1 MSFVR
6 LVTSTTKNL
15 MRRGNRGVMRFS
27 SCRRRDL
34 NLFNVPSPMKRHH
47 QVFKLRLPSIAKCD
61 GFFFC
66 RRREL
71 ADRFDIGQNA
81 REKPQVSPPD
91 RTQFNS
97 RAKSAAGGFWSVTS
111 TDTAQFNSVALSF
124 AKCDG
129 IFFCRRRGPVQ
140 RERRLRLSR
149 SVTSAFV
156 QLHKHTARFI
166 AIVPEKSEKI
176 AFFHK

>member
-1 MSFVR
+1 
-6 LVTSTTKNL
+6 
-15 MRRGNRGVMRFS
+15 MRFS

-47 QVFKLRLPSIAKCD
+47 QVFKLRLPCFARCD
-61 GFFFC
+61 GF
-66 RRREL
+66 
-71 ADRFDIGQNA
+71 
-81 REKPQVSPPD
+81 
-91 RTQFNS
+91 
-97 RAKSAAGGFWSVTS
+97 
-111 TDTAQFNSVALSF
+111 
-124 AKCDG
+124 
-129 IFFCRRRGPVQ
+129 FFCRRRGPVQ

-176 AFFHK
+176 AFFHKKQKYVLYIIYLAWRNVNKNAFLLKFFHVLHNFLHTYHPFNVIQYYCPGF